1 MFSCPLCNDW
11 LYVNSLCDDCK
22 KVRGLFR
29 VVGKERFMNAIER
42 SFIIQE
48 QKGMITTSKPKLLEQ
63 KI

>member
-29 VVGKERFMNAIER
+29 VVGKERFMNEI
-42 SFIIQE
+42 
-48 QKGMITTSKPKLLEQ
+48 
-63 KI
+63 